1 MTDVIVLGGGICGCI
16 CANLLTQ
23 SGFVTTVVEKGK
35 GVGGRMATRRM
46 EGARI
51 DHGAQFMTVRH
62 PHMQGFLSKW
72 LRDQVVCPWYD
83 QVPHRAE
90 LPVGVRYRGMDGMTS
105 PVKSLAQSSRIEK
118 NFFVEKIHRREKWVV
133 AERMG
138 EKRELQ
144 ADHLV
149 ITFPVP
155 QVLELFERS
164 AFSLDTETMNR
175 LRKISYTQ
183 CIALL
188 GLLDKPSSLSPPGTL
203 TDPVPEVDWV
213 SDNQIKGVSE
223 KPAFTL
229 HASDSYSQSFW
240 DAPDEES
247 CPFLIGIA
255 EQTLGAKV
263 TRWSSHRWGFA
274 KPLVT
279 FGATHFHSP
288 SHSLTLA
295 GDGFGGER
303 IENACLSGWE
313 ASRAVKDQNRKR

>member
-1 MTDVIVLGGGICGCI
+1 
-16 CANLLTQ
+16 
-23 SGFVTTVVEKGK
+23 
-35 GVGGRMATRRM
+35 MATRRM
-46 EGARI
+46 DGARI

-62 PHMQGFLSKW
+62 PHMQGYLSKW
-72 LRDQVVCPWYD
+72 LDDQVVCPWYD
-83 QVPHRAE
+83 QVRDRAD
-90 LPVGVRYRGMDGMTS
+90 LARGVRYRGMAGMTS
-105 PVKSLAQSSRIEK
+105 PVKSLAHSSRIET
-118 NFFVEKIHRREKWVV
+118 NFFVDQIKRREQWVV
-133 AERMG
+133 TERMG

-164 AFSLDTETMNR
+164 AFSLDSATMNR
-175 LRKISYTQ
+175 LRKITYTR

-188 GLLDKPSSLSPPGTL
+188 GLLDKPSSLSAPGTL
-203 TDPVPEVDWV
+203 THPVPEVDWV

-229 HASDSYSQSFW
+229 HASDSYSQRFW
-240 DAPDEES
+240 DVPDEQRY
-247 CPFLIGIA
+247 PFLIGVA

-263 TRWSSHRWGFA
+263 TQWSSHRWGFA
-274 KPLVT
+274 KPLET
-279 FGATHFHSP
+279 FGATHFHSL

-303 IENACLSGWE
+303 IENAFLSGWD
-313 ASRAVKDQNRKR
+313 AAQAVTDQNRNR

>member
-1 MTDVIVLGGGICGCI
+1 MTDVIVLGGGISGCI
-16 CANLLTQ
+16 CANLITQ
-23 SGFVTTVVEKGK
+23 SGLVATVVEKGR

-46 EGARI
+46 DGARI

-62 PHMQGFLSKW
+62 PHMQGYLAKW
-72 LRDQVVCPWYD
+72 LDDQVVCPWYD
-83 QVPHRAE
+83 QVRDRAD
-90 LPVGVRYRGMDGMTS
+90 LARGVRYRGMTGMTS
-105 PVKSLAQSSRIEK
+105 PVKSLARSSRVET
-118 NFFVEKIHRREKWVV
+118 NFFVDQIKRREKWVV
-133 AERMG
+133 TERMG

-164 AFSLDTETMNR
+164 AFSLDSETMNR
-175 LRKISYTQ
+175 LRKITYTR

-188 GLLDKPSSLSPPGTL
+188 GLLDKPSSLSAPGTL
-203 TDPVPEVDWV
+203 THPVPEVDWV

-229 HASDSYSQSFW
+229 HASDSYSQRFW
-240 DAPDEES
+240 DVPDEQR
-247 CPFLIGIA
+247 CPFLIGVA

-263 TRWSSHRWGFA
+263 SQWSSHRWGFA

-303 IENACLSGWE
+303 IENAFLSGWD
-313 ASRAVKDQNRKR
+313 AAQAVKA

>member
-1 MTDVIVLGGGICGCI
+1 MTDVIVLGGGVSGCI
-16 CANLLTQ
+16 CANLLSQ
-23 SGFVTTVVEKGK
+23 SGHVVTIVEKGR

-46 EGARI
+46 DGARI
-51 DHGAQFMTVRH
+51 DHGAQFMTVRY
-62 PHMQGFLSKW
+62 PQMQGYLSKW
-72 LRDQVVCPWYD
+72 LDDRVACPWYD
-83 QVPHRAE
+83 QVPGREDLA
-90 LPVGVRYRGMDGMTS
+90 VRVRYRGADGMTS

-118 NFFVEKIHRREKWVV
+118 NFFVEKIKRAKKWTVT
-133 AERMG
+133 ERMG

-149 ITFPVP
+149 ITFPAP

-164 AFSLDTETMNR
+164 AFCLDSETMNR
-175 LRKISYTQ
+175 LQRIYYTR

-188 GLLDKPSSLSPPGTL
+188 GLLDKPSSLSAPGTL
-203 TDPVPEVDWV
+203 THPGTEVDWV
-213 SDNQIKGVSE
+213 ADNQIKGVSE

-229 HASDSYSQSFW
+229 HASDSYSQRFW
-240 DAPDEES
+240 DSPDEER

-274 KPLVT
+274 KPVVT

-288 SHSLTLA
+288 DHSLTLA

-303 IENACLSGWE
+303 IENAFLSGWE
-313 ASRAVKDQNRKR
+313 AALAIMGQYRNR